1 MIDRRKVLAA
11 LPAAALA
18 TQLRANPALPADLKG
33 DIAILREVLL
43 TLHPGLYRYNSP
55 RQIDEGIARLEAEFV
70 SSPDLEQR
78 YLALSRFLATIKCGH
93 SYANFFNQKK
103 TVASDLFERPTRLP
117 FAFRWIGGE
126 MVATQLQ
133 SSALPFMPGTII
145 QQIDGVRPRDMLA
158 ALMPYARADGSNDA
172 KRRALLSVTGEDS
185 LEYFDVFQGLLF
197 PPGRDGFR
205 LEITENGRRRSVTM
219 PPLSL
224 AVRKQFASPQPRGDA
239 AVWQWEMKR
248 NVAVLTMDTWA
259 LYNSKWDWE
268 DWLGSRLDSLKG
280 AKGLIVDLRRN
291 EGGNDCGDMI
301 LSQLAARDIV
311 RPKARRLIR
320 YRETPKAL
328 DPHLDTWDD
337 SFRNWGE
344 AATRFDARYY
354 QLNRK
359 DDSAVLAAKGPRIDV
374 PMIVLTSAQNSSATF
389 QFAQLA
395 RLNGL
400 ATLMGE
406 TTGGNRRGINGGAFF
421 FVRLPASGLEFD
433 LPVIGYFPE
442 TREPDAGLVPDI
454 RIRETAQDIANGR
467 DPTMEA
473 ALARLA

>member
-1 MIDRRKVLAA
+1 M
-11 LPAAALA
+11 
-18 TQLRANPALPADLKG
+18 
-33 DIAILREVLL
+33 AILREVLV
-43 TLHPGLYRYNSP
+43 TLHPGLYRYQNP
-55 RQIDEGIARLEAEFV
+55 HGIEAGIARLEAEFV
-70 SSPDLEQR
+70 TTPDLEHR

-103 TVASDLFERPTRLP
+103 AVASALFERPTRLP
-117 FAFRWIGGE
+117 FAFRWIGGT

-145 QQIDGVRPRDMLA
+145 SRINGVRPRDMLA

-172 KRRALLSVTGEDS
+172 KRRALLSVTGEDT

-197 PPGRDGFR
+197 PPGPDGFR
-205 LEITENGRRRSVTM
+205 IDIVENGKRRTVTM
-219 PPLSL
+219 PPISL
-224 AVRKQFASPQPRGDA
+224 AVRRQFASPQPRNDTA
-239 AVWQWEMKR
+239 IWQWEMQR
-248 NVAVLTMDTWA
+248 DVAVLRMDNWSM
-259 LYNSKWDWE
+259 YNSKWDWQG
-268 DWLGSRLDSLKG
+268 WLSSRLDSLKG

-301 LSQLAARDIV
+301 LSRIASQDIV
-311 RPKARRLIR
+311 RPRAKRLVR
-320 YRETPKAL
+320 YQQTPKSL
-328 DPHLDTWDD
+328 DPYLDTWDD
-337 SFRNWGE
+337 SFRNWDN
-344 AATRFDARYY
+344 AASRFDDRYFA
-354 QLNRK
+354 LNRE
-359 DDSAVLAAKGPRIDV
+359 DDLPVLAAKGPRIDV

-395 RLNGL
+395 RAGGF

-433 LPVIGYFPE
+433 LPVIGYFPYA
-442 TREPDAGLVPDI
+442 REPDAGLVPDI
-454 RIRETAQDIANGR
+454 RISETAQDIAFGR
-467 DPTMEA
+467 DRTMAA

>member
-1 MIDRRKVLAA
+1 VIDRRTLLAA

-18 TQLRANPALPADLKG
+18 AHAGAAPPSAADLKG

-43 TLHPGLYRYNSP
+43 SLHPGLYRYSSP
-55 RQIDEGIARLEAEFV
+55 RGIDAGIARLEAEFV
-70 SSPDLEQR
+70 SAPDLERR

-103 TVASDLFERPTRLP
+103 AVASALFERPTRLP

-145 QQIDGVRPRDMLA
+145 TRINGVRPREMLA

-197 PPGRDGFR
+197 PPGPRGFD
-205 LEITENGRRRSVTM
+205 LDIVENGKHRQVTM
-219 PPLSL
+219 PAISLS
-224 AVRKQFASPQPRGDA
+224 VRRQFASPQPRNDT

-248 NVAVLTMDTWA
+248 DIAVLRMDTWSM
-259 LYNSKWDWE
+259 YNSNWDWQS
-268 DWLGSRLDSLKG
+268 WLSARLDSLRG

-301 LSQLAARDIV
+301 LARFAGKDII
-311 RPKARRLIR
+311 RPKAKRLVR
-320 YRETPKAL
+320 YRQIPKAL
-328 DPHLDTWDD
+328 NPYLDTWDD
-337 SFRNWGE
+337 SFRDWGAE
-344 AATRFDARYY
+344 AVDFDDRYFKLTRY
-354 QLNRK
+354 
-359 DDSAVLAAKGPRIDV
+359 DDGQVLAAKSPHIDV
-374 PMIVLTSAQNSSATF
+374 AMIVLTSAANSSATF

-395 RLNGL
+395 RAGGL
-400 ATLMGE
+400 GTLMGE

-433 LPVIGYFPE
+433 LPLIGFFPE

-454 RIRETAQDIANGR
+454 RITETAQDISFGR